1 MKGVQGTYITN
12 QYVNLSNGK
21 VVEKTF
27 ISFDKGGSW
36 SLIAVPEDLK
46 LSCEDQLV
54 SYILV

>member
-1 MKGVQGTYITN
+1 MQGTYITN

-36 SLIAVPEDLK
+36 SLVAVPEDLK